1 MGDAQ
6 FSGSD
11 EGDRLQ
17 VKLWR
22 LIRTTAVIS
31 TVLWG
36 EKDYD
41 MAGFY
46 IDTGK
51 KSETNYIHFG

>member
-1 MGDAQ
+1 
-6 FSGSD
+6 
-11 EGDRLQ
+11 

-22 LIRTTAVIS
+22 LIRTTTVIS
-31 TVLWG
+31 IVVWG
-36 EKDYD
+36 ENDYD